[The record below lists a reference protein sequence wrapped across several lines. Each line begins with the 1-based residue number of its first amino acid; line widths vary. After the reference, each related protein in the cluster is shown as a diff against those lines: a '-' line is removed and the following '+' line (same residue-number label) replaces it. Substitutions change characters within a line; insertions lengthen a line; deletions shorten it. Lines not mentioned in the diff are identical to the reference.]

1 MRGRAE
7 ADTGARGRI
16 VLVLLACV
24 AVYGAIGARLV
35 TLGMETAEA
44 RASVIVTP
52 QDEAQAARPDIVDRN
67 GEVLATDLATA
78 SLYAEPRLIVNVDE
92 AVEKLIRVLP
102 ELDPRDLRD
111 RLSNDRGFV
120 WLKREISARERAAV
134 HDLGIPGVGFITETR
149 RFYPGRS
156 AVGHIV
162 GHVNVDNAGIAGM
175 EKAIDDEGLAALQAV
190 GLARK
195 GRGLAPVRLSVDLR
209 VQHAVRD
216 ELSRAIERYQ
226 AKAAV
231 GIVLDARTF
240 EVVAMVSLPDYD
252 PNDPKQSFDEKR
264 MNRAVTGVF
273 ELGSVFKAF
282 TMAAALDAGVV
293 DLDSR
298 VDARAPIRLGGFT
311 ISDFRGQNRV
321 LTVRETF
328 VHSSNIGTTRVALSL
343 GADRMRRY
351 LEGLGLLQRIRTE
364 LPEGSRPLVPAR
376 WPDLTLATVSF
387 GHGIAVTP
395 MHLAAAAAAVLNGG
409 MYARPTFYPRTHE
422 ETMEVARRVIGA
434 RASVL
439 VRELFKA
446 NATEG
451 SGRSARVP
459 GYDVGGKTGTAEKA
473 VAGGYATDERINT
486 FLAAFPMDDPQ
497 YVTVVV
503 LDDPRKAEGQP
514 FATAGYNAAPT
525 TANIIARIAPML
537 VRMPRFED
545 DDPVVRALD
554 VAYQEE

>member
-1 MRGRAE
+1 MRVRAE
-7 ADTGARGRI
+7 ADNGARGRI
-16 VLVLLACV
+16 VLVILACV

-35 TLGMETAEA
+35 SLGMEPAEA
-44 RASVIVTP
+44 RAGIFITP
-52 QDEAQAARPDIVDRN
+52 QDEVQAARPDIVDRN

-92 AVEKLIRVLP
+92 AVEKLTRVLP
-102 ELDPRDLRD
+102 DLDARKLREEL
-111 RLSNDRGFV
+111 SSDRGFV
-120 WLKREISARERAAV
+120 WLKREIPARERALV

-175 EKAIDDEGLAALQAV
+175 EKAIDESGLQALQAA

-195 GRGLAPVRLSVDLR
+195 GQGLSPVRLSVDLR

-216 ELSRAIERYQ
+216 ELARAMERYR

-252 PNDPKQSFDEKR
+252 PNDPTQSLDEKR

-293 DLDSR
+293 NLDTR
-298 VDARAPIRLGGFT
+298 VDARAPIRLGGFP
-311 ISDFRGQNRV
+311 ISDFRGQARV
-321 LTVRETF
+321 LSVREVF
-328 VHSSNIGTTRVALSL
+328 VHSSNIGTTRIALML
-343 GADRMRRY
+343 GAERMRQY
-351 LEGLGLLQRIRTE
+351 LAGLGLLDRIRTE

-395 MHLAAAAAAVLNGG
+395 MHLAAAAATVLNGG
-409 MYARPTFYPRTHE
+409 MYAEPTFYPRTHA
-422 ETMEVARRVIGA
+422 ETMEVARRVISA
-434 RASVL
+434 RTSAL

-446 NATEG
+446 NAAEG

-473 VAGGYATDERINT
+473 VAGGYSADERINT

-525 TANIIARIAPML
+525 TANIIARIGPML
-537 VRMPRFED
+537 VPNPRFPDE
-545 DDPVVRALD
+545 DPVVRALD
-554 VAYQEE
+554 VALQED